1 MKADNKMLRVPEI
14 SWRYV
19 PDQFVFVLAA
29 LLGTFGSVYL
39 KSWNEDLPV
48 VAAMYA
54 ALIIVL
60 YAVISWFA
68 GRLKF
73 EPETIGDN
81 CYYLGF
87 LITLSSLAYTLYQV
101 DAAETATGGD
111 GTGDIIPEVI
121 SGFGVALSSTI
132 FGVFLRV
139 LFMRLRPDS
148 ENRDQELRAEIN
160 RSFRELKKSISV
172 MLTQM
177 KKFSEESVK
186 LASERD
192 QRIRAS
198 TEKFA
203 EDHRKSLEASSDF
216 LSGHMKE
223 TFTRLVQQATQDISE
238 ALLESGKAYQAHM
251 EEAIKGLQAV
261 KERLQEQETGTL
273 QEILERR
280 KRLANELEASE
291 QLLSSHAEAMN
302 ANSRA
307 VQNAAE
313 AMENRIIP
321 SLEAFEARMKAS
333 ADSLTTGM
341 KESFTEMARQSLE
354 EVSAAVFESR
364 KSHMDQM
371 QEAYREMQELN
382 RRLREQEAET
392 LEEILAR
399 RRRREGELE
408 NSEKL
413 MSSHAE
419 ALKASYRAAARIA
432 ETIERRIVPRLGF
445 IERLIQVER
454 SNEPGERNATGS
466 SWPRWIRR
474 YFRHRPH

>member
-1 MKADNKMLRVPEI
+1 MKAGPKPSRFAQF
-14 SWRYV
+14 SWREI
-19 PDQFVFVLAA
+19 PDQISFIVAFA
-29 LLGTFGSVYL
+29 LGALGSLYL
-39 KSWNEDLPV
+39 KSSNVDLPV
-48 VAAMYA
+48 VAAVYA
-54 ALIIVL
+54 GSIILL
-60 YAVISWFA
+60 YALMAGIA
-68 GRLKF
+68 GRWKF
-73 EPETIGDN
+73 EPEAIGDN

-139 LFMRLRPDS
+139 LFMRLRPDP
-148 ENRDQELRAEIN
+148 ENIDPELRAEIN
-160 RSFRELKKSISV
+160 RSFRELKKSMSG
-172 MLTQM
+172 MMTQM

-203 EDHRKSLEASSDF
+203 EDYRKSLEASSEF

-223 TFTRLVQQATQDISE
+223 TFTGLVQQAMQDISV

-333 ADSLTTGM
+333 ADSLTSGM
-341 KESFTEMARQSLE
+341 KESFTEMARQALE

-364 KSHMDQM
+364 KSHMEQM
-371 QEAYREMQELN
+371 EEAYREMQELN

-399 RRRREGELE
+399 RRRREGELA

-413 MSSHAE
+413 MSTHAE
-419 ALKASYRAAARIA
+419 ALKASYRAAARVA
-432 ETIERRIVPRLGF
+432 ESIEKRIVPRLGF

-454 SNEPGERNATGS
+454 ANEPGERNATGS
-466 SWPRWIRR
+466 NWPRWIRR
-474 YFRHRPH
+474 YFPQWPR